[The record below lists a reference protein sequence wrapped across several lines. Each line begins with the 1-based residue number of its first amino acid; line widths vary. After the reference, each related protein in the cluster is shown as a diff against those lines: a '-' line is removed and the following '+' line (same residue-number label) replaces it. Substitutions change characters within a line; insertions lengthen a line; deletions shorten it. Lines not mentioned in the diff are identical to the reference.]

1 MKIYVHN
8 GFVSLILETVNENE
22 TEREIVLPMQEK
34 FLVHGPE
41 RKMIPKR
48 LKQIVKSHRSYL
60 YCVFIEPIN
69 KIKLGESIKKKMK

>member
-1 MKIYVHN
+1 MKMR
-8 GFVSLILETVNENE
+8 
-22 TEREIVLPMQEK
+22 EREIVLPMQEK

-69 KIKLGESIKKKMK
+69 KIKLG